1 MFSEANAC
9 AVHFSQN
16 DALIVTM
23 HIDNYRVSRILVD
36 RGSSI
41 NILYGGVLDRMEDTL
56 EAARA
61 MIIPQI

>member
-16 DALIVTM
+16 DALTVTM

-61 MIIPQI
+61 VIIPQI